1 MVIGCRLRISFGVK
15 SVAAPLLLRARGRNG
30 NREIRRNILNSP
42 HVSRESDGGLVREDE
57 PHLQRVGKEPVFVES
72 ALEAVSDIRSGQRV
86 VIQGAIATPT
96 LLIDAMTE
104 YGKSV
109 GLKGVKVCH
118 LHTEGTAPYVE
129 EECLDIFQTTC
140 FFVGPN
146 MRKPVAEGRAEYVP
160 INLSEIPNLFRRKV
174 LPVDVALVQ
183 VSPPDKHGYCS
194 LGTSVD
200 IMRAGVQCA
209 KHVVGHLNERMP
221 RTLGDG
227 LIHISQFDRV
237 FRKDVDIPEH
247 AALSPSPAESAI
259 GKLIAENLVSN
270 GATLQMGI
278 GSIPNAVLARL
289 SSHRDLGVHTEMFSD
304 GILPLVESGVITNA
318 KKKENQ
324 GRIVTSFC
332 SGTRRL
338 YDFIDDNPLVRF
350 LDVSYVNNSH
360 IISKQ
365 PKMTAI
371 NACVE
376 IDITGQV
383 VSDSI
388 GPKIYSG
395 VGGQVDFLKGASL
408 NPEGKPI
415 LALPSRTNK
424 GIPRIVPTIKAGAG
438 VVTGRALVHHVV
450 TEHGIACLFGKS
462 LQERARALI
471 SIAHPD
477 DREELERA
485 AFARFRRI

>member
-1 MVIGCRLRISFGVK
+1 
-15 SVAAPLLLRARGRNG
+15 
-30 NREIRRNILNSP
+30 
-42 HVSRESDGGLVREDE
+42 
-57 PHLQRVGKEPVFVES
+57 
-72 ALEAVSDIRSGQRV
+72 
-86 VIQGAIATPT
+86 
-96 LLIDAMTE
+96 
-104 YGKSV
+104 
-109 GLKGVKVCH
+109 
-118 LHTEGTAPYVE
+118 
-129 EECLDIFQTTC
+129 
-140 FFVGPN
+140 
-146 MRKPVAEGRAEYVP
+146 
-160 INLSEIPNLFRRKV
+160 
-174 LPVDVALVQ
+174 
-183 VSPPDKHGYCS
+183 
-194 LGTSVD
+194 
-200 IMRAGVQCA
+200 
-209 KHVVGHLNERMP
+209 
-221 RTLGDG
+221 
-227 LIHISQFDRV
+227 
-237 FRKDVDIPEH
+237 
-247 AALSPSPAESAI
+247 LSPSPAESAI

-462 LQERARALI
+462 LQVGKEGGKEKGEWGEGI
-471 SIAHPD
+471 
-477 DREELERA
+477 
-485 AFARFRRI
+485 FARMLTEESSRFRTSCLGNSIFLIVALFKNCCLLYLYHGESLVQFFLHCSLSSGASPGPDLDRASRRQGRIGEGSLCPFPSNLMHQWCER